1 MRILCRYIHRYVPI
15 SSLRNY
21 TKKVMSNP
29 KLVACSCIEE
39 NKEHLTE
46 LSQDIWKHPELGFQ
60 EYHAHD
66 VLTKFLEDTGFDVDR
81 KYKLDTAFR
90 AVYGEGK
97 PHIAVLCEY
106 DALPNIGHACG
117 HNLIAEVGVATGMAI
132 KAAMAS
138 SKQKS
143 GKVINKK

>member
-1 MRILCRYIHRYVPI
+1 MYVTTQNTHVSALICKINKYSCSLFWLTIRII
-15 SSLRNY
+15 N
-21 TKKVMSNP
+21 
-29 KLVACSCIEE
+29 
-39 NKEHLTE
+39 
-46 LSQDIWKHPELGFQ
+46 PELGFQ

-66 VLTKFLEDTGFDVDR
+66 VLTRFLNEAGFDVDR

-90 AVYGEGK
+90 AVYGDGK

-138 SKQKS
+138 NKQKV
-143 GKVINKK
+143 GKVRKP